1 MLKNSAGFSLPSYF
15 SGIYGLNVR
24 ADGQQTCR
32 SSGVKVGHP
41 NLERQAPA
49 ILERGL
55 VDVGTIVPIRLAAGF
70 AASFCGDARVFP
82 SPVFQDS
89 LLVSTCSRIG

>member
-55 VDVGTIVPIRLAAGF
+55 VDVGAIAPISPAVVAAVSLDDEARTFPPPDLRGSPLALTF
-70 AASFCGDARVFP
+70 SRV
-82 SPVFQDS
+82 
-89 LLVSTCSRIG
+89 